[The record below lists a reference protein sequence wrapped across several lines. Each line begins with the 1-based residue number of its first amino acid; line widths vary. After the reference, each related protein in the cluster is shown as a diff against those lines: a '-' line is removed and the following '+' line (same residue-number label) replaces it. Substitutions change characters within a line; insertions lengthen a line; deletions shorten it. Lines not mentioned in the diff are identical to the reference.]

1 MESQGKS
8 GNLKI
13 FAQKVK
19 ESQGK
24 KFQWKMKFLEAH
36 LVLKIVLHKNSY
48 WVCLFYCLFVVSAIM
63 SLIIYHEF
71 CVLYTVYSRVELG

>member
-36 LVLKIVLHKNSY
+36 LVFKIVFHKKLLGVSFLMP
-48 WVCLFYCLFVVSAIM
+48 VCR
-63 SLIIYHEF
+63 
-71 CVLYTVYSRVELG
+71 VYYKYFDHIS